1 MVPENA
7 PNLFE
12 KGIDGMEH
20 RIQIPAAND
29 YLYKKA

>member
-12 KGIDGMEH
+12 KGIDRMEH
-20 RIQIPAAND
+20 RIRFPEADD